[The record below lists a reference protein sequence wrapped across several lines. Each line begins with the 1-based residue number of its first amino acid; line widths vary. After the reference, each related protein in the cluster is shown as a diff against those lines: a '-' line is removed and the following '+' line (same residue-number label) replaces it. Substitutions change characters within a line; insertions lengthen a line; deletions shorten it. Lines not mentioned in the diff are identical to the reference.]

1 MDDLEAVQ
9 RLHAA
14 YQRLRDELSKVLPKD
29 TLVFTISA
37 AAHKGLTEVLRALQA
52 KVSEVRAVQ
61 ALETPE
67 EDDETTV
74 ITLGED
80 QLSNHWEVI
89 FDQELQIYQVSGEKI
104 EKFARRTNYDNY
116 ETLNR
121 LRDIMRKL
129 GIYHELTRQGAT
141 GQSIIQIGDSTP
153 FTFVEQ

>member
-1 MDDLEAVQ
+1 VN
-9 RLHAA
+9 
-14 YQRLRDELSKVLPKD
+14 
-29 TLVFTISA
+29 
-37 AAHKGLTEVLRALQA
+37 
-52 KVSEVRAVQ
+52 EVRAVQ
-61 ALETPE
+61 ALESPE

-89 FDQELQIYQVSGEKI
+89 FDQESQVYQVSGEKI

-141 GQSIIQIGDSTP
+141 GESLIKIGDSP
-153 FTFVEQ
+153 EFTLVEQ